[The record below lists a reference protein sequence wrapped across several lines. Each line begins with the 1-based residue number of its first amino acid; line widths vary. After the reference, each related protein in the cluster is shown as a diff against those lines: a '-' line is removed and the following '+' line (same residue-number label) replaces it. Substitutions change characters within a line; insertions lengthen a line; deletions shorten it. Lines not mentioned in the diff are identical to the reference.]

1 MTYFFKPTPEFWW
14 ALLTTVIGTVAT
26 AIATQG
32 ALPPTDWRAWA
43 VGLAS
48 AAVRGVI
55 GAIISFRVQQVKGD
69 TP

>member
-14 ALLTTVIGTVAT
+14 ALLTTVMGTVAT

-32 ALPPTDWRAWA
+32 TLPPTDWRAWA

-48 AAVRGVI
+48 AAVRGVL
-55 GAIISFRVQQVKGD
+55 GVLLSLATQTRKPAS
-69 TP
+69 